1 MSMIKLR
8 NEMRKE
14 KIMETVIKSNRL
26 KETLIDLDEFLFE

>member
-1 MSMIKLR
+1 MIKLR

-14 KIMETVIKSNRL
+14 KIMEAVIKSNRL